1 MEFLSATLRNL
12 FTNSDDVTT
21 GDYHHTSRM
30 LLPHGMKRWLQKMEF
45 TSVSFH
51 SCFVSWSR
59 YGSTYDERI
68 PVWI

>member
-30 LLPHGMKRWLQKMEF
+30 LLPHGMKR
-45 TSVSFH
+45 
-51 SCFVSWSR
+51 
-59 YGSTYDERI
+59 
-68 PVWI
+68 